1 LRCRIDKAGTDPQT
15 GQTRAFSSEVDS
27 GSREENASKQESGAP
42 FRFNRNGNGLQ
53 QQRGATVAQ
62 LSGPQI
68 RRLEIS
74 DAALF
79 RDIRLEALQKNSE
92 AFGSTFERESAQ
104 PLSWFEERLD
114 AADIFGA
121 FLDGTLAGMAG
132 YSARENSKQAHKG
145 LLWTMYV
152 RAAARNAGVGKAQV
166 AAVHARGRVEMVQLT
181 VVSENESARRL
192 YRAMGFV
199 EYGYEKKALKHDG
212 RYYDEVLMVNFLDT
226 QQEKDTH
233 R

>member
-1 LRCRIDKAGTDPQT
+1 MANI
-15 GQTRAFSSEVDS
+15 
-27 GSREENASKQESGAP
+27 
-42 FRFNRNGNGLQ
+42 
-53 QQRGATVAQ
+53 
-62 LSGPQI
+62 SGPQI

-79 RDIRLEALQKNSE
+79 RDIRLEALQENPE
-92 AFGSTFERESAQ
+92 AFGSTFERENAE
-104 PLSWFEERLD
+104 PLSWFEARLA

-121 FLDGTLAGMAG
+121 FVDGTLVGMAG

-152 RAAARNAGVGKAQV
+152 RARARNTGLGRKLVKV
-166 AAVHARGRVEMVQLT
+166 VLDHARGRVEMVQLT

-199 EYGYEKKALKHDG
+199 EYGYEEKALKHNG
-212 RYYDEVLMVNFLDT
+212 RYYDEVLMVNFLDN
-226 QQEKDTH
+226 DLN
-233 R
+233 

>member
-1 LRCRIDKAGTDPQT
+1 M
-15 GQTRAFSSEVDS
+15 
-27 GSREENASKQESGAP
+27 
-42 FRFNRNGNGLQ
+42 
-53 QQRGATVAQ
+53 AQ
-62 LSGPQI
+62 LSSSQI

-79 RDIRLEALQKNSE
+79 RDIREALQKNPE
-92 AFGSTFERESAQ
+92 AFGSTFERENAQ

-152 RAAARNAGVGKAQV
+152 RAAARNAGVGKALV
-166 AAVHARGRVEMVQLT
+166 AAVLDHARGRVEMVQLT